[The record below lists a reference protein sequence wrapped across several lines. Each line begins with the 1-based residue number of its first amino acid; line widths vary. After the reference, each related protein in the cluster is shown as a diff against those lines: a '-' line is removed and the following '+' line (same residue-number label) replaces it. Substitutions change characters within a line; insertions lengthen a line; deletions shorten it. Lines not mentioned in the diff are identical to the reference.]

1 MRTWSERYTHML
13 VFICCHYSLVSFPVL
28 YPFPS
33 GSVEFHDSLLTTIY
47 PYLVGVLLT
56 TTRSLPLVLALLIQ
70 VFERKGGRYYN
81 KLEVKCKSTFNQ
93 LYLLKFRTK
102 GIRSVMIK
110 TQ

>member
-1 MRTWSERYTHML
+1 ML

-56 TTRSLPLVLALLIQ
+56 TTTASKRTFSSGMTVDA
-70 VFERKGGRYYN
+70 YYC
-81 KLEVKCKSTFNQ
+81 L
-93 LYLLKFRTK
+93 
-102 GIRSVMIK
+102 
-110 TQ
+110 